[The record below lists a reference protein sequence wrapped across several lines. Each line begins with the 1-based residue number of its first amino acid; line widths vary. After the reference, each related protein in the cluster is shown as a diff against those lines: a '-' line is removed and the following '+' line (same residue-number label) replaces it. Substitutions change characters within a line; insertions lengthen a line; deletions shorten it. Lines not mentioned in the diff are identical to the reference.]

1 MSKTKRFR
9 DRSVNGVIVMAWFQG
24 VCHANHIRKMQASFS
39 WDWGPAAPSVGLW
52 QPAQLV
58 GYDAVRF
65 RQRTFIL

>member
-1 MSKTKRFR
+1 
-9 DRSVNGVIVMAWFQG
+9 MAWFQG

-65 RQRTFIL
+65 RQRTFIS